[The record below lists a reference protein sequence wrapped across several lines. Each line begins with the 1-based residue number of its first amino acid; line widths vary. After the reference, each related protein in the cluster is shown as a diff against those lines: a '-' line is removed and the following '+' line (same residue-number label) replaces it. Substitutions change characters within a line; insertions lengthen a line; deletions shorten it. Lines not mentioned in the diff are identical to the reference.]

1 MRPAFQVKIVS
12 ESPPLTGR
20 DARPGLFL
28 ACSMQ
33 SKIFVCARI
42 KLCQRLLDS
51 EMVGLVLNL
60 LGREMRVT
68 GPLESVAA
76 VA

>member
-1 MRPAFQVKIVS
+1 
-12 ESPPLTGR
+12 
-20 DARPGLFL
+20 L